1 MEGMPAVTFHFGG
14 DYEIQ
19 YSSHVPEVGDRVT
32 HAGAIWTVVSVENTR
47 DGVVAKCTLG
57 LTQRV
62 TVGVTF

>member
-1 MEGMPAVTFHFGG
+1 MEGMPAVTFHFSG

-32 HAGAIWTVVSVENTR
+32 HAGAIWTVMTVEDEGN
-47 DGVVAKCTLG
+47 GVVATCTLG
-57 LTQRV
+57 LTERV